1 VRYFWTLCISVANF
15 GLYNIHWELFLCSDT
30 NDYSEFRWK
39 NPIWNHSHDAHE
51 PIEALLIKEALTMAT
66 IGKILMTMN
75 KHELNLFGTSRL
87 ASNTQKRCQLIFR
100 QSNVNYSRCLCLHLS
115 GMYWNLQ
122 NETFLAKLGTFA
134 KQKLK
139 IAEKIEFIFL
149 S

>member
-1 VRYFWTLCISVANF
+1 MRYFWTFEQCCQLWF
-15 GLYNIHWELFLCSDT
+15 GKYLLVFLCSDT

-39 NPIWNHSHDAHE
+39 NPIWNHSHDPHE

-75 KHELNLFGTSRL
+75 KHELNLFGSSRL

-115 GMYWNLQ
+115 GTCVFQ
-122 NETFLAKLGTFA
+122 NETVHSRYSVMNTNVFLHH
-134 KQKLK
+134 
-139 IAEKIEFIFL
+139 AEEVKRKR
-149 S
+149 

>member
-1 VRYFWTLCISVANF
+1 MYQCCQLWF
-15 GLYNIHWELFLCSDT
+15 GIYWYLFCSDT

-39 NPIWNHSHDAHE
+39 NPIWNHAHDAHE

-115 GMYWNLQ
+115 GTGTFK
-122 NETFLAKLGTFA
+122 NETCF
-134 KQKLK
+134 
-139 IAEKIEFIFL
+139 
-149 S
+149 